1 MNDRLA
7 ERHRDRLRRARW
19 RLRGALLWPTF
30 AAATVVDAAIMHWL
44 PIAGE
49 GTHWVPALLLAGSLN
64 VAAVALFGGLG
75 GFVAR
80 RLRPGLPKVVADD
93 RAGTAVLGL
102 LAATYLAAGLV
113 HAPEIDA
120 RREAFSAQSLAVR
133 RWIDAN
139 GDSFARARVDRADS
153 IRLEQNLYRTC
164 VPRSERLRYLCLI
177 VDTST
182 SPPRIKRDASRESNA
197 KFNGGRGFR

>member
-1 MNDRLA
+1 MN
-7 ERHRDRLRRARW
+7 ERPGERRRDRLRRARW

-30 AAATVVDAAIMHWL
+30 MAATVGDAAIMHWL

-49 GTHWVPALLLAGSLN
+49 GTHWVPALLLAGCLN
-64 VAAVALFGGLG
+64 VAAVALLGGLG
-75 GFVAR
+75 GFALR

-102 LAATYLAAGLV
+102 LAATYVVAGLV

-120 RREAFSAQSLAVR
+120 QRDAFSAQSVAVR

-139 GDSFARARVDRADS
+139 GDSFARAHVDRADS
-153 IRLEQNLYRTC
+153 LRIEQNLYRTC
-164 VPRSERLRYLCLI
+164 VPRSAPRRYLCLI
-177 VDTST
+177 VDTKT
-182 SPPRIKRDASRESNA
+182 SPPRVKRDGNGESNA
-197 KFNGGRGFR
+197 ELNGGRGFR

>member
-7 ERHRDRLRRARW
+7 ERRRDRLRRARW

-64 VAAVALFGGLG
+64 VAAVALLGGLG
-75 GFVAR
+75 GLVAR

-93 RAGTAVLGL
+93 RAGTAVLVA
-102 LAATYLAAGLV
+102 LAATFLTAGLV

-120 RREAFSAQSLAVR
+120 RRDAFSAQSLAVR

-139 GDSFARARVDRADS
+139 GDSFARAHVDRADS
-153 IRLEQNLYRTC
+153 IRLEQNLFRTC

-182 SPPRIKRDASRESNA
+182 SPPRINRDASRESNA